1 MAAHL
6 GLGKG
11 LGALFPN
18 LEPDKKKK
26 PATAANKPADAA
38 QQGEQGV
45 ASQQS
50 ANSAIAGVNSGAL
63 GGAVN
68 GANGGADS
76 AVVGQAPLVAQVS
89 PAPLNARRAHPVL
102 NPGISD
108 VNTSSLP
115 TGPGMAPAAPMY
127 AFTADVNENAP
138 AQQAAKPSAPEKA
151 ASEKAAP
158 AKAAA
163 EKAAAPSADAQ
174 PSATSEPSTPA
185 KPAKRVNKVK
195 ANLAE
200 QKKAAGSSTN
210 SARKSARRKHLP
222 SWDEISRRP
231 SDIFFGD
238 DSLDLT
244 PKAAKAEQAETVAT
258 PATAAADNVQ
268 PEVAEKA
275 EATSP
280 VKAAAN
286 AEVAANVTE
295 PVTEAATEPATE
307 PAAEPEKNGEA
318 ADDEA
323 LRPIPHARYEEVPAE
338 SVVPNPK
345 QPRTIFD
352 EKDLE
357 QLSGSIQQV
366 GVLEPIVVREISDD
380 DSRYKDG
387 ARFELIMGERR
398 LRASKLAGLQRVP
411 AIVRT
416 TSDVEM
422 LREALLENL
431 QRVQLNPLEEAA
443 AYQQMMEDFGLTQE
457 KLAQAV
463 SKSRPQIANTLR
475 LLQLPPNVQK
485 RVAAGVLTAGH
496 ARALLSL
503 KDPATMEKLAQKI
516 VKEGLSVRS
525 TEELVT
531 LAALDADP
539 SKQDHIRSRAFFWKQ
554 SGWPTRL
561 ENHFDTKVTMRGTEN
576 KGRIEITFS
585 SKEELDRI
593 TSMLM
598 STKSEA
604 DDGWV

>member
-45 ASQQS
+45 AGLQG

-68 GANGGADS
+68 GANGGAGNNADS

-115 TGPGMAPAAPMY
+115 TGPGMAPTAPMY

-138 AQQAAKPSAPEKA
+138 AQQAAKPSAPA
-151 ASEKAAP
+151 Q
-158 AKAAA
+158 AAA
-163 EKAAAPSADAQ
+163 ENAAAQGGAEASAAQ
-174 PSATSEPSTPA
+174 SSVTSEPSTPA

-200 QKKAAGSSTN
+200 QKKAAGSSTG

-244 PKAAKAEQAETVAT
+244 PKATQAEQAKTVAT
-258 PATAAADNVQ
+258 PTAAADNAQ
-268 PEVAEKA
+268 PEVVEKA
-275 EATSP
+275 EATSQ
-280 VKAAAN
+280 VETAN

-295 PVTEAATEPATE
+295 AVTEPATE
-307 PAAEPEKNGEA
+307 QEKNGEA

-366 GVLEPIVVREISDD
+366 GVLEPIVVREISED
-380 DSRYKDG
+380 DSRYEDG

>member
-38 QQGEQGV
+38 QQDGQGV

-50 ANSAIAGVNSGAL
+50 ANSAITGVNRGAL

-115 TGPGMAPAAPMY
+115 TGPGMAPTAPMY
-127 AFTADVNENAP
+127 AFTADVNENTP
-138 AQQAAKPSAPEKA
+138 AQQAAKPSAPA
-151 ASEKAAP
+151 Q
-158 AKAAA
+158 AAA
-163 EKAAAPSADAQ
+163 ENAAAQGGAEASAAQ
-174 PSATSEPSTPA
+174 PSATSEPSTPV

-200 QKKAAGSSTN
+200 QKKAAGSSTG

-244 PKAAKAEQAETVAT
+244 PKAAQAEQAKTVAT
-258 PATAAADNVQ
+258 PTAAADNAQ
-268 PEVAEKA
+268 PEVVEKA
-275 EATSP
+275 EATSQ
-280 VKAAAN
+280 VETAN
-286 AEVAANVTE
+286 AEVAANVTGA
-295 PVTEAATEPATE
+295 VTEAAAENGNNADNGQ
-307 PAAEPEKNGEA
+307 AAG
-318 ADDEA
+318 DEA

-366 GVLEPIVVREISDD
+366 GVLEPIVVREIPED

>member
-45 ASQQS
+45 AGLQG

-68 GANGGADS
+68 GANGGAGNNADS

-115 TGPGMAPAAPMY
+115 TGPGMAPTAPMY

-138 AQQAAKPSAPEKA
+138 AQQAAKPSAPA
-151 ASEKAAP
+151 Q
-158 AKAAA
+158 AAA
-163 EKAAAPSADAQ
+163 ENAAAQGGAEASAAQ

-200 QKKAAGSSTN
+200 QKKAAGSSTG

-244 PKAAKAEQAETVAT
+244 PKAAQAEQAKTVAT
-258 PATAAADNVQ
+258 PTAAADNAQ
-268 PEVAEKA
+268 PEVVEKA
-275 EATSP
+275 EATSQ
-280 VKAAAN
+280 VETAK

-295 PVTEAATEPATE
+295 PANEPATE
-307 PAAEPEKNGEA
+307 PENNGEA

-366 GVLEPIVVREISDD
+366 GVLEPIVVREISEDD
-380 DSRYKDG
+380 PRYQDG

>member
-26 PATAANKPADAA
+26 PATAVNKPADAA
-38 QQGEQGV
+38 QQSEQGV
-45 ASQQS
+45 AGLQG

-68 GANGGADS
+68 GANGGAGNNADN

-115 TGPGMAPAAPMY
+115 TGPGMAPTAPMY

-138 AQQAAKPSAPEKA
+138 AQQAAKPSAPA
-151 ASEKAAP
+151 Q
-158 AKAAA
+158 AAA
-163 EKAAAPSADAQ
+163 ENAAAQGGAEASAAQ

-200 QKKAAGSSTN
+200 QKKAAGSSTG

-258 PATAAADNVQ
+258 PTAAADNAQ
-268 PEVAEKA
+268 PEVVEKA
-275 EATSP
+275 EATSQ
-280 VKAAAN
+280 VEAAN

-295 PVTEAATEPATE
+295 PANESAT
-307 PAAEPEKNGEA
+307 EPEKNGQA

-366 GVLEPIVVREISDD
+366 GVLEPIVVREISED
-380 DSRYKDG
+380 DSRYQDG

>member
-45 ASQQS
+45 TGLQG

-115 TGPGMAPAAPMY
+115 TGPGMAPTAPMY

-138 AQQAAKPSAPEKA
+138 AQQAARPSAPA
-151 ASEKAAP
+151 Q
-158 AKAAA
+158 AAA
-163 EKAAAPSADAQ
+163 ENAAAQGGAEASAAQ

-200 QKKAAGSSTN
+200 QKKAAGSSTG

-244 PKAAKAEQAETVAT
+244 PKAAQAERTKTVAT
-258 PATAAADNVQ
+258 PTAAADNAQ
-268 PEVAEKA
+268 PEVVEKA
-275 EATSP
+275 EATSQ
-280 VKAAAN
+280 VETAN
-286 AEVAANVTE
+286 TEVAANVTE
-295 PVTEAATEPATE
+295 PANEPATE
-307 PAAEPEKNGEA
+307 PEKNGKA

-366 GVLEPIVVREISDD
+366 GVLEPIVVREISED
-380 DSRYKDG
+380 DSRYQDG

>member
-45 ASQQS
+45 SGLQG

-115 TGPGMAPAAPMY
+115 TGPGMAPTAPMY

-138 AQQAAKPSAPEKA
+138 AQQAAKPSAPA
-151 ASEKAAP
+151 Q
-158 AKAAA
+158 AAA
-163 EKAAAPSADAQ
+163 ENAAAQGGAEASAAQ

-200 QKKAAGSSTN
+200 QKKAAGSSTG

-244 PKAAKAEQAETVAT
+244 PKAAQAEQAKTVAT
-258 PATAAADNVQ
+258 PTAAADNAQ
-268 PEVAEKA
+268 PEVVEKA
-275 EATSP
+275 EATSQ
-280 VKAAAN
+280 VETAN
-286 AEVAANVTE
+286 AEVAANVTGA
-295 PVTEAATEPATE
+295 VTEAA
-307 PAAEPEKNGEA
+307 AENGNNADNGQA

-366 GVLEPIVVREISDD
+366 GVLEPIVVREISED

>member
-45 ASQQS
+45 TGLQG

-115 TGPGMAPAAPMY
+115 TGPGMAPTAPMY

-138 AQQAAKPSAPEKA
+138 AQQAAKPSAPA
-151 ASEKAAP
+151 Q
-158 AKAAA
+158 AAA
-163 EKAAAPSADAQ
+163 ENAAAQGGAEASAAQ

-200 QKKAAGSSTN
+200 QKKAAGSSTG

-244 PKAAKAEQAETVAT
+244 PKAAQAEQAKTVAT
-258 PATAAADNVQ
+258 PTAAADNAQ
-268 PEVAEKA
+268 PEVVEKA
-275 EATSP
+275 EATSQ
-280 VKAAAN
+280 VETAN
-286 AEVAANVTE
+286 AEVAANVTGA
-295 PVTEAATEPATE
+295 VTEAA
-307 PAAEPEKNGEA
+307 AENGNNADNGQA

-366 GVLEPIVVREISDD
+366 GVLEPIVVREISED

-416 TSDVEM
+416 ASDVEM

>member
-45 ASQQS
+45 TGLQG

-68 GANGGADS
+68 GANSGADS

-115 TGPGMAPAAPMY
+115 TGPGMAPTAPMY

-138 AQQAAKPSAPEKA
+138 AQQAAKPSAPA
-151 ASEKAAP
+151 Q
-158 AKAAA
+158 AAA
-163 EKAAAPSADAQ
+163 ENAAAQGGTEASAAQ
-174 PSATSEPSTPA
+174 HSATSEPSTPA

-200 QKKAAGSSTN
+200 QKKAAGSSTG

-244 PKAAKAEQAETVAT
+244 PKAAQAEQAKTVAT
-258 PATAAADNVQ
+258 PTAAADNAQ
-268 PEVAEKA
+268 PEVVEKA
-275 EATSP
+275 EATSQ
-280 VKAAAN
+280 VETAN
-286 AEVAANVTE
+286 AEVAANVTGA
-295 PVTEAATEPATE
+295 VTEAA
-307 PAAEPEKNGEA
+307 AEKGNNADNGQA

-366 GVLEPIVVREISDD
+366 GVLEPIVVREISED

>member
-45 ASQQS
+45 AGLQG

-68 GANGGADS
+68 GANGGAGNNADS
-76 AVVGQAPLVAQVS
+76 AVVGRAPLVAQVS

-115 TGPGMAPAAPMY
+115 TGPGMAPTAPMY
-127 AFTADVNENAP
+127 AFTADVNENTP
-138 AQQAAKPSAPEKA
+138 ARQAAKPSAPA
-151 ASEKAAP
+151 Q
-158 AKAAA
+158 AAA
-163 EKAAAPSADAQ
+163 ENAAAQAGAEASDAQ

-200 QKKAAGSSTN
+200 QKKAAGSSTG
-210 SARKSARRKHLP
+210 SARKSARRKRLP

-244 PKAAKAEQAETVAT
+244 PKAAQAEQAKTVAT
-258 PATAAADNVQ
+258 PTAAADNAQ
-268 PEVAEKA
+268 PEVVEKA
-275 EATSP
+275 EATSQ
-280 VKAAAN
+280 VETAN
-286 AEVAANVTE
+286 AEVAANLTE
-295 PVTEAATEPATE
+295 PVNEPATE
-307 PAAEPEKNGEA
+307 PEKNGQA

-366 GVLEPIVVREISDD
+366 GVLEPIVVREISEDD
-380 DSRYKDG
+380 PRYQDG

-475 LLQLPPNVQK
+475 LLQLPPNLQK

>member
-45 ASQQS
+45 TGLQG
-50 ANSAIAGVNSGAL
+50 ANSAIAGVNRGAL

-76 AVVGQAPLVAQVS
+76 AVVGQAPLAAQVS

-115 TGPGMAPAAPMY
+115 TGPGMAPTAPMY

-138 AQQAAKPSAPEKA
+138 AQQAAKPSAPA
-151 ASEKAAP
+151 Q
-158 AKAAA
+158 AAA
-163 EKAAAPSADAQ
+163 ENAAAQGGAEASAAQ

-200 QKKAAGSSTN
+200 QKKAAGSSTG

-244 PKAAKAEQAETVAT
+244 PKAAQAEQAKTVAT
-258 PATAAADNVQ
+258 PTAAADNAQ
-268 PEVAEKA
+268 PEVVEKA
-275 EATSP
+275 EATSQ
-280 VKAAAN
+280 VETAN
-286 AEVAANVTE
+286 TEVAANVTGV
-295 PVTEAATEPATE
+295 VTEAA
-307 PAAEPEKNGEA
+307 AENGNNADNGQA

-366 GVLEPIVVREISDD
+366 GVLEPIVVREISED

>member
-45 ASQQS
+45 SGLQG

-115 TGPGMAPAAPMY
+115 TGPGMAPTAPMY

-138 AQQAAKPSAPEKA
+138 AQQAAKPSAPA
-151 ASEKAAP
+151 Q
-158 AKAAA
+158 AAA
-163 EKAAAPSADAQ
+163 ENAAAQGGAEASAAQ

-200 QKKAAGSSTN
+200 QKKAAGSSTG

-244 PKAAKAEQAETVAT
+244 PKAAQAEQAKTVAT
-258 PATAAADNVQ
+258 PTAAADNAQ
-268 PEVAEKA
+268 PEVVEKA
-275 EATSP
+275 EATSQ
-280 VKAAAN
+280 VETAN
-286 AEVAANVTE
+286 TEVAANVTE
-295 PVTEAATEPATE
+295 A
-307 PAAEPEKNGEA
+307 AAENGNNADNGQA

-366 GVLEPIVVREISDD
+366 GVLEPIVVREISED

-503 KDPATMEKLAQKI
+503 KDPATMEKLTQKI

>member
-45 ASQQS
+45 AGLQG

-68 GANGGADS
+68 GANGGAGNNADS

-115 TGPGMAPAAPMY
+115 TGPGMAPTAPMY

-138 AQQAAKPSAPEKA
+138 AQQAAKPSAPA
-151 ASEKAAP
+151 Q
-158 AKAAA
+158 AAA
-163 EKAAAPSADAQ
+163 ENAAAQGSAEASAAQ
-174 PSATSEPSTPA
+174 LSATSEPSTPA

-200 QKKAAGSSTN
+200 QKKAAGSSTG

-244 PKAAKAEQAETVAT
+244 PKAAQAEQAKTVAT
-258 PATAAADNVQ
+258 PTAAADNAQ
-268 PEVAEKA
+268 PEVVEKA
-275 EATSP
+275 EAT
-280 VKAAAN
+280 AN
-286 AEVAANVTE
+286 AEVVANVTE
-295 PVTEAATEPATE
+295 PAHEPAT
-307 PAAEPEKNGEA
+307 EPEKNGEA

-366 GVLEPIVVREISDD
+366 GVLEPIVVREISEDD
-380 DSRYKDG
+380 PRYQDG

>member
-26 PATAANKPADAA
+26 PATAADKPADAA

-45 ASQQS
+45 AGLQG

-68 GANGGADS
+68 GANGGAGNNADN

-89 PAPLNARRAHPVL
+89 PAPLNARRTHPVL

-115 TGPGMAPAAPMY
+115 TGPGMAPTAPMY

-138 AQQAAKPSAPEKA
+138 AQQAAKPSAPA
-151 ASEKAAP
+151 Q
-158 AKAAA
+158 AAA
-163 EKAAAPSADAQ
+163 ENAAAQGGAEASAAQ

-200 QKKAAGSSTN
+200 QKKAAGSSTG

-244 PKAAKAEQAETVAT
+244 PKAAQAEQVKMVAT
-258 PATAAADNVQ
+258 PTAAADNAQ
-268 PEVAEKA
+268 PEVVEKA
-275 EATSP
+275 EATSQ
-280 VKAAAN
+280 VETAN
-286 AEVAANVTE
+286 AEVVANVTE
-295 PVTEAATEPATE
+295 AVTEAVTEPAT
-307 PAAEPEKNGEA
+307 EPEKNGEA

-366 GVLEPIVVREISDD
+366 GVLEPIVVREISED
-380 DSRYKDG
+380 DSRYQDG

>member
-45 ASQQS
+45 AGLQG

-68 GANGGADS
+68 GANGGAGNNADS

-115 TGPGMAPAAPMY
+115 TGPGMAPTAPMY

-138 AQQAAKPSAPEKA
+138 AQQAAKPSAPA
-151 ASEKAAP
+151 Q
-158 AKAAA
+158 AAA
-163 EKAAAPSADAQ
+163 ENAAAQGGAEASAAQ
-174 PSATSEPSTPA
+174 PPATSEPSTPA

-200 QKKAAGSSTN
+200 QKKAAGSSTG

-244 PKAAKAEQAETVAT
+244 PKAAQAEQAKTVAT
-258 PATAAADNVQ
+258 PTAAADNAQ
-268 PEVAEKA
+268 PEVVEKA
-275 EATSP
+275 EATSQ
-280 VKAAAN
+280 VETAK

-295 PVTEAATEPATE
+295 PANEPATE
-307 PAAEPEKNGEA
+307 PENNGEA

-366 GVLEPIVVREISDD
+366 GVLEPIVVREISEDD
-380 DSRYKDG
+380 PRYQDG

-503 KDPATMEKLAQKI
+503 KDPATMEKLTQKI

>member
-45 ASQQS
+45 AGLQG

-68 GANGGADS
+68 GANGGAGNNADN
-76 AVVGQAPLVAQVS
+76 AVVGQAPLVTQVS

-138 AQQAAKPSAPEKA
+138 AQQAAKPSAPA
-151 ASEKAAP
+151 Q
-158 AKAAA
+158 AAA
-163 EKAAAPSADAQ
+163 ENATAQGGAEASAAQ
-174 PSATSEPSTPA
+174 PSASSEPSTPA

-200 QKKAAGSSTN
+200 QKKAAGSSIG

-244 PKAAKAEQAETVAT
+244 PKAAQAEQAKTVAT
-258 PATAAADNVQ
+258 PTAAADNAQ

-275 EATSP
+275 EATSQ
-280 VKAAAN
+280 VETAN
-286 AEVAANVTE
+286 AEVIANVTE
-295 PVTEAATEPATE
+295 PANEPATE
-307 PAAEPEKNGEA
+307 PEKNGQA
-318 ADDEA
+318 ADDDA

-366 GVLEPIVVREISDD
+366 GVLEPIVVREISEDD
-380 DSRYKDG
+380 PRYQDG

>member
-45 ASQQS
+45 TGLQG

-115 TGPGMAPAAPMY
+115 TGPGMAPTAPMY

-138 AQQAAKPSAPEKA
+138 AQQAAKPSAPA
-151 ASEKAAP
+151 Q
-158 AKAAA
+158 AAA
-163 EKAAAPSADAQ
+163 ENAAAQGGAEASAAQ

-200 QKKAAGSSTN
+200 QKKAAGSSTG

-244 PKAAKAEQAETVAT
+244 PKAAQAEQAKTVAT
-258 PATAAADNVQ
+258 PTAATDNAQ
-268 PEVAEKA
+268 PEVVEKA
-275 EATSP
+275 EATSQ
-280 VKAAAN
+280 VETAN
-286 AEVAANVTE
+286 AEVAANVTG
-295 PVTEAATEPATE
+295 VVAEAA
-307 PAAEPEKNGEA
+307 AENGNNADNGQA

-366 GVLEPIVVREISDD
+366 GVLEPIVVREISEDD
-380 DSRYKDG
+380 PRYQDG

>member
-45 ASQQS
+45 TGLQG

-115 TGPGMAPAAPMY
+115 TGPGMAPTAPMY
-127 AFTADVNENAP
+127 AFTADVNENTP
-138 AQQAAKPSAPEKA
+138 AQQAAKPSAPA
-151 ASEKAAP
+151 Q
-158 AKAAA
+158 AAA
-163 EKAAAPSADAQ
+163 ENAAAQGGAEASAAQ

-200 QKKAAGSSTN
+200 QKKAAGSSTG
-210 SARKSARRKHLP
+210 SARKSARRKYLP

-244 PKAAKAEQAETVAT
+244 PKAAQAEQAKTVAT
-258 PATAAADNVQ
+258 PTAAADNAQ
-268 PEVAEKA
+268 PEVVEKA
-275 EATSP
+275 EATSQ
-280 VKAAAN
+280 VETAN
-286 AEVAANVTE
+286 AEVAANVTGA
-295 PVTEAATEPATE
+295 VTEAA
-307 PAAEPEKNGEA
+307 AENGNNADNGQA

-366 GVLEPIVVREISDD
+366 GVLEPIVVREISED

-576 KGRIEITFS
+576 NGRIEITFS

>member
-45 ASQQS
+45 AGLQG
-50 ANSAIAGVNSGAL
+50 ANSAIAGVNGGAL

-68 GANGGADS
+68 GANGGAGNNADN

-115 TGPGMAPAAPMY
+115 TGPGMAPTAPMY

-138 AQQAAKPSAPEKA
+138 AQQAAKPSAPTQ
-151 ASEKAAP
+151 
-158 AKAAA
+158 AAA
-163 EKAAAPSADAQ
+163 ENAAAQGGAEASAAQ
-174 PSATSEPSTPA
+174 PSATSEPSTLA

-200 QKKAAGSSTN
+200 QKKAAGSSTG

-244 PKAAKAEQAETVAT
+244 PKAAQAEQAKTVAT
-258 PATAAADNVQ
+258 PTAAADNAQ

-275 EATSP
+275 EATSQ
-280 VKAAAN
+280 VETAN
-286 AEVAANVTE
+286 AEVVANVTGA
-295 PVTEAATEPATE
+295 VTEAA
-307 PAAEPEKNGEA
+307 AENGNNADNGQA

-366 GVLEPIVVREISDD
+366 GVLEPIVVREISED

>member
-45 ASQQS
+45 AGLQG

-68 GANGGADS
+68 GANGGAGNNADN

-89 PAPLNARRAHPVL
+89 PASLNARRAHPVL

-115 TGPGMAPAAPMY
+115 TGPGMAPTAPMY

-138 AQQAAKPSAPEKA
+138 AQQAAKPSAPA
-151 ASEKAAP
+151 Q
-158 AKAAA
+158 AAA
-163 EKAAAPSADAQ
+163 ENAAAQGGAEASAAQ

-185 KPAKRVNKVK
+185 KPVKRVNKVK

-200 QKKAAGSSTN
+200 QKKAAGSSTG

-244 PKAAKAEQAETVAT
+244 PKAAQAEQAKTVAT
-258 PATAAADNVQ
+258 PTAAADNAQ
-268 PEVAEKA
+268 PEVVEKA
-275 EATSP
+275 EATSQ
-280 VKAAAN
+280 VETAN

-295 PVTEAATEPATE
+295 PANEPAT
-307 PAAEPEKNGEA
+307 EPEKNGEA

-366 GVLEPIVVREISDD
+366 GVLEPIVVREISED

-398 LRASKLAGLQRVP
+398 LRASKLAGLQCVP

>member
-45 ASQQS
+45 SGLQG

-115 TGPGMAPAAPMY
+115 TGPGMAPTAPMY

-138 AQQAAKPSAPEKA
+138 AQQAAKPSAPA
-151 ASEKAAP
+151 Q
-158 AKAAA
+158 AAA
-163 EKAAAPSADAQ
+163 ENAAAQGGAEASAAQ

-200 QKKAAGSSTN
+200 QKKAAGSSTG

-244 PKAAKAEQAETVAT
+244 PKAAQAEQAKTVAT
-258 PATAAADNVQ
+258 PTAAADNAQ
-268 PEVAEKA
+268 PEVVEKA
-275 EATSP
+275 EATSQ
-280 VKAAAN
+280 VETAN
-286 AEVAANVTE
+286 TEVAANVTGA
-295 PVTEAATEPATE
+295 VTEAA
-307 PAAEPEKNGEA
+307 AENGNNADNGQA

-366 GVLEPIVVREISDD
+366 GVLEPIVVREISED
-380 DSRYKDG
+380 DSRYRDG

-503 KDPATMEKLAQKI
+503 KDPATMEKLTQKI

>member
-45 ASQQS
+45 SGLQG

-115 TGPGMAPAAPMY
+115 TGPGMAPTAPMY

-138 AQQAAKPSAPEKA
+138 AQQAAKPSAPA
-151 ASEKAAP
+151 Q
-158 AKAAA
+158 AAA
-163 EKAAAPSADAQ
+163 ENAAAQGGAEASAAQ

-200 QKKAAGSSTN
+200 QKKAAGSSTG

-244 PKAAKAEQAETVAT
+244 PKAAQAEQAKTVAT
-258 PATAAADNVQ
+258 PTAAADNAQ
-268 PEVAEKA
+268 PEVVEKA
-275 EATSP
+275 EATSQ
-280 VKAAAN
+280 VETAN
-286 AEVAANVTE
+286 TEVAANVTGA
-295 PVTEAATEPATE
+295 VTEAA
-307 PAAEPEKNGEA
+307 AENGNNADNGQA

-366 GVLEPIVVREISDD
+366 GVLEPIVVREISEDD
-380 DSRYKDG
+380 PRYQDG

>member
-45 ASQQS
+45 SGLQG

-115 TGPGMAPAAPMY
+115 TGPGMAPTAPMY

-138 AQQAAKPSAPEKA
+138 AQQAAKPSAPA
-151 ASEKAAP
+151 Q
-158 AKAAA
+158 AAA
-163 EKAAAPSADAQ
+163 ENAAAQGGAEASAAQ

-244 PKAAKAEQAETVAT
+244 PKAAQAEQAKTVAT
-258 PATAAADNVQ
+258 PTAAADNAQ
-268 PEVAEKA
+268 PEVVEKA
-275 EATSP
+275 EATSQ
-280 VKAAAN
+280 VETAN
-286 AEVAANVTE
+286 TEVAANVTGA
-295 PVTEAATEPATE
+295 VTEAA
-307 PAAEPEKNGEA
+307 AENGNNADNGQA

>member
-45 ASQQS
+45 AGLQGV
-50 ANSAIAGVNSGAL
+50 NSAIAGVNSGAL

-68 GANGGADS
+68 GANGGAGNNADS

-89 PAPLNARRAHPVL
+89 PAPLSARRAHPVL

-115 TGPGMAPAAPMY
+115 TGPGMAPTAPMY

-138 AQQAAKPSAPEKA
+138 AQQAAKPSAPA
-151 ASEKAAP
+151 Q
-158 AKAAA
+158 AAA
-163 EKAAAPSADAQ
+163 ENAAAQGGAEASAAQ

-200 QKKAAGSSTN
+200 QKKAAGSSTG

-244 PKAAKAEQAETVAT
+244 PKAAQAEQAKTVAT
-258 PATAAADNVQ
+258 PTAAADNAQ
-268 PEVAEKA
+268 PEVVEKA
-275 EATSP
+275 EATSQ
-280 VKAAAN
+280 VETAN

-295 PVTEAATEPATE
+295 PANEPATE
-307 PAAEPEKNGEA
+307 QEKNGEA

-323 LRPIPHARYEEVPAE
+323 LRPILHARYEEVPAE

-366 GVLEPIVVREISDD
+366 GVLEPIVVREISEDD
-380 DSRYKDG
+380 PRYQDG

>member
-38 QQGEQGV
+38 QQGEQGITGL
-45 ASQQS
+45 QG

-89 PAPLNARRAHPVL
+89 PAPLNAGRAHPVL

-115 TGPGMAPAAPMY
+115 TGPGMAPTAPMY

-138 AQQAAKPSAPEKA
+138 AQQAAKPSAPA
-151 ASEKAAP
+151 Q
-158 AKAAA
+158 AAA
-163 EKAAAPSADAQ
+163 ENAAAQGGAEASAAQ

-200 QKKAAGSSTN
+200 QKKAAGSSTG

-244 PKAAKAEQAETVAT
+244 PKAAQAEQAKTVAT
-258 PATAAADNVQ
+258 PTAAADNAQ
-268 PEVAEKA
+268 PEVVEKA
-275 EATSP
+275 EATSQ
-280 VKAAAN
+280 VETAN
-286 AEVAANVTE
+286 TEVAANVTE
-295 PVTEAATEPATE
+295 AVTEAA
-307 PAAEPEKNGEA
+307 AENGNNADNGQA

-366 GVLEPIVVREISDD
+366 GVLEPIVVREISEDD
-380 DSRYKDG
+380 PRYQDG

>member
-45 ASQQS
+45 AGLQG

-68 GANGGADS
+68 GANGGAGNNADS

-115 TGPGMAPAAPMY
+115 TGPGMAPTAPMY

-138 AQQAAKPSAPEKA
+138 AQQAAKPSAPA
-151 ASEKAAP
+151 Q
-158 AKAAA
+158 AAA
-163 EKAAAPSADAQ
+163 ENAAAQGGAEASAAQ

-200 QKKAAGSSTN
+200 QKKAAGSSTG

-244 PKAAKAEQAETVAT
+244 PKAAQAEQAKTVAT
-258 PATAAADNVQ
+258 PTAAADNAQ
-268 PEVAEKA
+268 PEVVEKA
-275 EATSP
+275 EATSQ
-280 VKAAAN
+280 VETAN
-286 AEVAANVTE
+286 TEVAANVTGA
-295 PVTEAATEPATE
+295 VTEAA
-307 PAAEPEKNGEA
+307 AENGNNADNGQA

-366 GVLEPIVVREISDD
+366 GVLEPIVVREISEDD
-380 DSRYKDG
+380 PRYQDG

>member
-18 LEPDKKKK
+18 LEPNKKKK

-38 QQGEQGV
+38 QQSEQGV

-50 ANSAIAGVNSGAL
+50 ANSAITGVN
-63 GGAVN
+63 GGANSGTVH
-68 GANGGADS
+68 GANGGAGNNADN

-138 AQQAAKPSAPEKA
+138 AQQATKPSAA
-151 ASEKAAP
+151 EKAAP

-200 QKKAAGSSTN
+200 QKKAAGSSN
-210 SARKSARRKHLP
+210 SSARKSARRKHLP

-244 PKAAKAEQAETVAT
+244 PKAAKAEQTETVAT
-258 PATAAADNVQ
+258 PAAAAADNVQ

-275 EATSP
+275 EATSQ
-280 VKAAAN
+280 VETAN
-286 AEVAANVTE
+286 AEVAANVAE
-295 PVTEAATEPATE
+295 PANEPATE
-307 PAAEPEKNGEA
+307 PEKNGQA

-352 EKDLE
+352 ERDLE

-366 GVLEPIVVREISDD
+366 GVLEPIVVREISEDD
-380 DSRYKDG
+380 PRYQDG

>member
-45 ASQQS
+45 SGLQG

-68 GANGGADS
+68 GVNGGADS

-115 TGPGMAPAAPMY
+115 TGPGMAPTAPMY

-138 AQQAAKPSAPEKA
+138 AQQAAKPSAPA
-151 ASEKAAP
+151 Q
-158 AKAAA
+158 AAA
-163 EKAAAPSADAQ
+163 ENAAAQGGAEASAAQ

-200 QKKAAGSSTN
+200 QKKAAGSSTG

-244 PKAAKAEQAETVAT
+244 PKAAQAEQAKTVAT
-258 PATAAADNVQ
+258 PTAAADNAQ
-268 PEVAEKA
+268 PEVVEKA
-275 EATSP
+275 EATSQ
-280 VKAAAN
+280 VETAN
-286 AEVAANVTE
+286 TEVAANVTGA
-295 PVTEAATEPATE
+295 VTEAA
-307 PAAEPEKNGEA
+307 AENGNNADNGQA

-366 GVLEPIVVREISDD
+366 GVLEPIVVREISED

>member
-18 LEPDKKKK
+18 LEPNKKKK

-38 QQGEQGV
+38 QQSEQGV

-50 ANSAIAGVNSGAL
+50 ANSAITGVN
-63 GGAVN
+63 GGANSGTVH
-68 GANGGADS
+68 GANGGAGNNADN

-138 AQQAAKPSAPEKA
+138 AQQAAKPSA
-151 ASEKAAP
+151 
-158 AKAAA
+158 A

-200 QKKAAGSSTN
+200 QKKAAGSSN
-210 SARKSARRKHLP
+210 SSARKSARRKHLP

-258 PATAAADNVQ
+258 PAAAAADNVQ

-275 EATSP
+275 EATSQ
-280 VKAAAN
+280 VETAN
-286 AEVAANVTE
+286 AEVAANVAE
-295 PVTEAATEPATE
+295 PANEPATE
-307 PAAEPEKNGEA
+307 PEKNGQA

-366 GVLEPIVVREISDD
+366 GVLEPIVVREISEDD
-380 DSRYKDG
+380 PRYQDG

>member
-45 ASQQS
+45 AGLQG

-68 GANGGADS
+68 GANGGAGNNADN

-115 TGPGMAPAAPMY
+115 TGPGMAPTAPMY

-138 AQQAAKPSAPEKA
+138 AQQAAKPSAPA
-151 ASEKAAP
+151 Q
-158 AKAAA
+158 AAA
-163 EKAAAPSADAQ
+163 ENAAAQGGAEASAAQ

-200 QKKAAGSSTN
+200 QKKAAGSSTG

-244 PKAAKAEQAETVAT
+244 PKAAQAEQAKTVVT
-258 PATAAADNVQ
+258 PTAAVDNAQ
-268 PEVAEKA
+268 PEVVEKA
-275 EATSP
+275 EATSQ
-280 VKAAAN
+280 VETAN

-295 PVTEAATEPATE
+295 PANEPAT
-307 PAAEPEKNGEA
+307 EPEKNGEA

-366 GVLEPIVVREISDD
+366 GVLEPIVVREISEDD
-380 DSRYKDG
+380 PRYQDG

>member
-45 ASQQS
+45 SGLQG

-115 TGPGMAPAAPMY
+115 TGPGMAPTAPMY

-138 AQQAAKPSAPEKA
+138 AQQAAKPSAPA
-151 ASEKAAP
+151 Q
-158 AKAAA
+158 AAA
-163 EKAAAPSADAQ
+163 ENAAAQGGAEASAAQ

-200 QKKAAGSSTN
+200 QKKAAGSSTG

-244 PKAAKAEQAETVAT
+244 PKAAQAEQAKTVAT
-258 PATAAADNVQ
+258 PTAAADNAQ
-268 PEVAEKA
+268 PEVVEKA
-275 EATSP
+275 EATSQ
-280 VKAAAN
+280 VETAN
-286 AEVAANVTE
+286 TEVAANVTGA
-295 PVTEAATEPATE
+295 VTEAA
-307 PAAEPEKNGEA
+307 AENGNNADNGQA

-366 GVLEPIVVREISDD
+366 GVLEPIVVREISED

-503 KDPATMEKLAQKI
+503 KDPATMEKLTQKI

>member
-26 PATAANKPADAA
+26 PATAANKTADAA

-45 ASQQS
+45 VGLQG

-68 GANGGADS
+68 GANGGAGNNADS

-89 PAPLNARRAHPVL
+89 PAPLNARRTHPVL

-115 TGPGMAPAAPMY
+115 TGPGMAPTAPMY

-138 AQQAAKPSAPEKA
+138 AQQAAKPSAPA
-151 ASEKAAP
+151 Q
-158 AKAAA
+158 AAA
-163 EKAAAPSADAQ
+163 ENAAAQGGAEASAAQ

-195 ANLAE
+195 VNLAE
-200 QKKAAGSSTN
+200 QKKAAGSSTG

-244 PKAAKAEQAETVAT
+244 PKAAQAEQAKTVAT
-258 PATAAADNVQ
+258 PTAAADNAQ
-268 PEVAEKA
+268 PEVVEKA
-275 EATSP
+275 EATSQ
-280 VKAAAN
+280 VETTN

-295 PVTEAATEPATE
+295 PANEPAT
-307 PAAEPEKNGEA
+307 EPEKNGEA

-366 GVLEPIVVREISDD
+366 GVLEPIVVREISEDD
-380 DSRYKDG
+380 PRYQDG

-398 LRASKLAGLQRVP
+398 LRASKIAGLQRVP

-516 VKEGLSVRS
+516 VEEGLSVRS

>member
-45 ASQQS
+45 AGLQG

-68 GANGGADS
+68 GANGGAGNNADN

-115 TGPGMAPAAPMY
+115 TGPGMAPTAPMY

-138 AQQAAKPSAPEKA
+138 AQQAAKTSAPA
-151 ASEKAAP
+151 Q
-158 AKAAA
+158 AAA
-163 EKAAAPSADAQ
+163 ENAAAQGGAETSAAQ

-200 QKKAAGSSTN
+200 QKKAAGSSTG

-244 PKAAKAEQAETVAT
+244 PKAAQAEPAKTVAT
-258 PATAAADNVQ
+258 PTAAADNAQ
-268 PEVAEKA
+268 PEVVEKA
-275 EATSP
+275 EATSQ
-280 VKAAAN
+280 VETAN

-295 PVTEAATEPATE
+295 PANEPAS
-307 PAAEPEKNGEA
+307 EPEKNGQA

-366 GVLEPIVVREISDD
+366 GVLEPIVVREISED

>member
-45 ASQQS
+45 AGLQG

-68 GANGGADS
+68 GANGGAGNNADS

-115 TGPGMAPAAPMY
+115 TGPGMAPTAPMY

-138 AQQAAKPSAPEKA
+138 AQQAAKPSAPA
-151 ASEKAAP
+151 Q
-158 AKAAA
+158 AAA
-163 EKAAAPSADAQ
+163 ENAAAQGGAEASAAQ
-174 PSATSEPSTPA
+174 PPATSEPSTPA

-200 QKKAAGSSTN
+200 QKKAAGSSTG

-244 PKAAKAEQAETVAT
+244 PKAAQAEQAKTVAT
-258 PATAAADNVQ
+258 PTAAADNAQ
-268 PEVAEKA
+268 PEVVEKA
-275 EATSP
+275 EATSQ
-280 VKAAAN
+280 VETAK

-295 PVTEAATEPATE
+295 PANEPATE
-307 PAAEPEKNGEA
+307 PENNGEA

-366 GVLEPIVVREISDD
+366 GVLEPIVVREISEDD
-380 DSRYKDG
+380 PRYQDG

>member
-45 ASQQS
+45 AGLQG
-50 ANSAIAGVNSGAL
+50 ANSAIAGVNGGAL

-68 GANGGADS
+68 GVNGGAGNGADN

-138 AQQAAKPSAPEKA
+138 AQQAAKPSAPAQPA
-151 ASEKAAP
+151 AEN
-158 AKAAA
+158 AAA
-163 EKAAAPSADAQ
+163 QGGAEASAAQ
-174 PSATSEPSTPA
+174 PSATSELSTPA

-258 PATAAADNVQ
+258 PTAAADNVQ

-275 EATSP
+275 EATSQ
-280 VKAAAN
+280 VETAN
-286 AEVAANVTE
+286 VEVAANVIE
-295 PVTEAATEPATE
+295 PANEPAT
-307 PAAEPEKNGEA
+307 EPEKNGEA

-531 LAALDADP
+531 LAALNADP
-539 SKQDHIRSRAFFWKQ
+539 SKQDRIRSRAFFWKQ
-554 SGWPTRL
+554 SGWPARL

>member
-45 ASQQS
+45 AGLQG

-68 GANGGADS
+68 GANGGAGNNADS

-115 TGPGMAPAAPMY
+115 TGPGMAPTAPMY

-138 AQQAAKPSAPEKA
+138 AQQAAKPSAPA
-151 ASEKAAP
+151 Q
-158 AKAAA
+158 AAA
-163 EKAAAPSADAQ
+163 ENAAAQGGAEASAAQ

-200 QKKAAGSSTN
+200 QKKAAGSSTG

-244 PKAAKAEQAETVAT
+244 PKAAQAEQAKTVAT
-258 PATAAADNVQ
+258 PTAAADNAQ
-268 PEVAEKA
+268 PEVVEKA
-275 EATSP
+275 EATSQGET
-280 VKAAAN
+280 AN
-286 AEVAANVTE
+286 TEVAANVTGA
-295 PVTEAATEPATE
+295 VTEAA
-307 PAAEPEKNGEA
+307 AENGNNADNGQA

-366 GVLEPIVVREISDD
+366 GVLEPIVVREISEDD
-380 DSRYKDG
+380 PRYQDG

>member
-45 ASQQS
+45 SGLQG

-115 TGPGMAPAAPMY
+115 TGPGMAPTAPMY

-138 AQQAAKPSAPEKA
+138 AQQAAKPSAPA
-151 ASEKAAP
+151 Q
-158 AKAAA
+158 AAA
-163 EKAAAPSADAQ
+163 ENAAAQGGAEASAAQ

-200 QKKAAGSSTN
+200 QKKAAGSSTG

-244 PKAAKAEQAETVAT
+244 PKAAQAEQAKTVAT
-258 PATAAADNVQ
+258 PTAAADNAQ
-268 PEVAEKA
+268 PEVVEKA
-275 EATSP
+275 EATSQ
-280 VKAAAN
+280 VETAN
-286 AEVAANVTE
+286 TEVAANVTGA
-295 PVTEAATEPATE
+295 VTEAA
-307 PAAEPEKNGEA
+307 AENGNNADNGQA

-366 GVLEPIVVREISDD
+366 GVLEPIVVREISED

-503 KDPATMEKLAQKI
+503 KDPTTMEKLAQKI

>member
-45 ASQQS
+45 SGLQG

-115 TGPGMAPAAPMY
+115 TGPGMAPTAPMY

-138 AQQAAKPSAPEKA
+138 AQQAAKPSAPA
-151 ASEKAAP
+151 Q
-158 AKAAA
+158 AAA
-163 EKAAAPSADAQ
+163 ENAAAQGGAEASAAQ

-200 QKKAAGSSTN
+200 QKKAAGSSTG

-231 SDIFFGD
+231 PDIFFGD

-244 PKAAKAEQAETVAT
+244 PKAAQAEQAKTVAT
-258 PATAAADNVQ
+258 PTAAADNAQ
-268 PEVAEKA
+268 PEVVEKA
-275 EATSP
+275 EATSQ
-280 VKAAAN
+280 VETAN
-286 AEVAANVTE
+286 TEVAANVTGA
-295 PVTEAATEPATE
+295 VTEAA
-307 PAAEPEKNGEA
+307 AENGNNADNGQA

-366 GVLEPIVVREISDD
+366 GVLEPIVVREISED

-503 KDPATMEKLAQKI
+503 KDPATMEKLTQKI

>member
-45 ASQQS
+45 SGLQG

-115 TGPGMAPAAPMY
+115 TGPGMAPTAPMY

-138 AQQAAKPSAPEKA
+138 AQQAAKPSAPA
-151 ASEKAAP
+151 Q
-158 AKAAA
+158 AAA
-163 EKAAAPSADAQ
+163 ENAAAQGGAEASAAQ

-200 QKKAAGSSTN
+200 QKKAAGSSTG

-244 PKAAKAEQAETVAT
+244 PKAAQAEQAKTVAT
-258 PATAAADNVQ
+258 PTAAADNAQ
-268 PEVAEKA
+268 PEVVEKA
-275 EATSP
+275 EATSQ
-280 VKAAAN
+280 VETAN
-286 AEVAANVTE
+286 TEVAANVTGA
-295 PVTEAATEPATE
+295 VTEAA
-307 PAAEPEKNGEA
+307 AENGNNADNGQA

-366 GVLEPIVVREISDD
+366 GVLEPIVVREISED

-431 QRVQLNPLEEAA
+431 QRVQLNPLEE
-443 AYQQMMEDFGLTQE
+443 
-457 KLAQAV
+457 
-463 SKSRPQIANTLR
+463 
-475 LLQLPPNVQK
+475 
-485 RVAAGVLTAGH
+485 
-496 ARALLSL
+496 
-503 KDPATMEKLAQKI
+503 
-516 VKEGLSVRS
+516 
-525 TEELVT
+525 
-531 LAALDADP
+531 
-539 SKQDHIRSRAFFWKQ
+539 
-554 SGWPTRL
+554 
-561 ENHFDTKVTMRGTEN
+561 
-576 KGRIEITFS
+576 EI
-585 SKEELDRI
+585 
-593 TSMLM
+593 
-598 STKSEA
+598 
-604 DDGWV
+604 

>member
-45 ASQQS
+45 AGLQG

-68 GANGGADS
+68 GANGGAGNNADN

-115 TGPGMAPAAPMY
+115 TGPGMAPTAPMY

-138 AQQAAKPSAPEKA
+138 AQQAAKPSAPA
-151 ASEKAAP
+151 Q
-158 AKAAA
+158 AAA
-163 EKAAAPSADAQ
+163 ENAAAQGGAEASAAQ

-200 QKKAAGSSTN
+200 QKKAAGSSTG

-244 PKAAKAEQAETVAT
+244 PKAAQAEQAKTVAT
-258 PATAAADNVQ
+258 PTAAADNAQ

-275 EATSP
+275 EATSQ
-280 VKAAAN
+280 VETAN
-286 AEVAANVTE
+286 AEVVANVTGA
-295 PVTEAATEPATE
+295 VTEAA
-307 PAAEPEKNGEA
+307 AENGNNADNGQA

-366 GVLEPIVVREISDD
+366 GVLEPIVVREISED